1 MEIVANLHYSSQ
13 NLKFMDSFVLHNV
26 WLIPCYPIV
35 GAVLAIPWLIGWSGE
50 IGTRP
55 AGYVNILMAIIA
67 FIHAL
72 LALSIGWDLP
82 SQEISYTWLHTN
94 SLDINFPIEISTITL
109 TAVAVVTGI
118 NLISQI
124 YAVGYLETD
133 WGWARFF
140 ALMNCFGAG
149 ICGLVLSNS
158 LFFSYVFLEL
168 LTLATYL
175 LVGFWFAQPLVIT
188 GARDAFWTKR
198 VGDII
203 LLMGVIAI
211 YPLAGTW
218 NFTELATWAQ
228 TAKLD
233 PTTATLLGL
242 SLSAGPLGKC
252 AQIPFQ
258 SWLDEAM
265 EAPVPATVLRN
276 SVVVGAGAFV
286 LIKLAPVISLS
297 PIVLNSLVL
306 LGVATS
312 ICCSLIA
319 IAQIDMKRV
328 ISYALSAYIGLVFIA
343 VGTQNLNSAQFIL
356 FNESFGMALLYMST
370 GSIIWTNI
378 TQDLTQLGGLW
389 SRRPFTALSILVAI
403 GSFIAMPPLAGFWG
417 FLQLVES
424 LWVEQPWL
432 VGVILIVNTLTAFS
446 LTRLF
451 CRIFLGSSQPMA
463 QRSPEPFWLIS
474 LPVISL
480 AIFVCHLPAMLWN
493 FGAIPSWEDLNM
505 QLAPLLLWSSAI
517 GVSISGLIYG
527 IDTVPKPIKLPIP
540 LVQNF
545 FAYDLYVQKFYQL
558 TIVFVVAISA
568 RVINWLDR
576 YVVDGLVNLVGIG
589 TLFSGQAL
597 KYTTSGQSQ
606 LYILL
611 AFSGV
616 VLLGLL
622 MGLFVQG

>member
-1 MEIVANLHYSSQ
+1 MH
-13 NLKFMDSFVLHNV
+13 DPVLDTI
-26 WLIPCYPIV
+26 WFIPCYPIV
-35 GAVLAIPWLIGWSGE
+35 GAILASPWSLGWSGQL
-50 IGTRP
+50 GSRP
-55 AGYVNILMAIIA
+55 AGYLNILMAGVA

-72 LALSIGWDLP
+72 LALIAGWNLP
-82 SQEISYTWLHTN
+82 AQEMSYSWLHTN
-94 SLDINFPIEISTITL
+94 TLDIDFPIEISATTL

-118 NLISQI
+118 SLVSQI
-124 YAVGYLETD
+124 YAVGYLEMD

-140 ALMNCFGAG
+140 SLMNCFGAG
-149 ICGLVLSNS
+149 ICGVVLSNS

-203 LLMGVIAI
+203 LLMGVLAI

-228 TAKLD
+228 TANID
-233 PTTATLLGL
+233 PKTATLLGL
-242 SLSAGPLGKC
+242 ALSAGPLGKC

-276 SVVVGAGAFV
+276 AVVVGAGAFV

-297 PIVLNSLVL
+297 PVVLSSLTI
-306 LGVATS
+306 LGIATS

-319 IAQIDMKRV
+319 IAQVDVKRV

-343 VGTQNLNSAQFIL
+343 VGTQNLDSAKFIL

-389 SRRPFTALSILVAI
+389 SRRPFTALSVLVA
-403 GSFIAMPPLAGFWG
+403 GVSFIALPPFGGFWG
-417 FLQLVES
+417 FLQLVQS

-432 VGVILIVNTLTAFS
+432 VGVILIVNTATTFS

-451 CRIFLGSSQPMA
+451 CRIFLGKSQPMA
-463 QRSPEPFWLIS
+463 ERSVEPFWLIS
-474 LPVISL
+474 LPTISL
-480 AIFVCHLPAMLWN
+480 AVFICHLPIILRDLEMLPNWGDVN
-493 FGAIPSWEDLNM
+493 GL
-505 QLAPLLLWSSAI
+505 LAPLLIWSSISGLAM
-517 GVSISGLIYG
+517 SGLIYG
-527 IDTVPKPIKLPIP
+527 VGDRIQPVKLPIP

-545 FAYDLYVQKFYQL
+545 FAYDLYVQRFYQL
-558 TIVFVVAISA
+558 TIVLLVAVSA
-568 RVINWLDR
+568 RVVNWFDR

-597 KYTTSGQSQ
+597 KYSTSGQSQ

-611 AFSGV
+611 GFSGV

-622 MGLFVQG
+622 MGFFV

>member
-1 MEIVANLHYSSQ
+1 MH
-13 NLKFMDSFVLHNV
+13 DFVIQTV

-35 GAVLAIPWLIGWSGE
+35 GVLLASPWSLGWSGE
-50 IGTRP
+50 LGTRP
-55 AGYVNILMAIIA
+55 AGYVNILMAGVA

-72 LALSIGWDLP
+72 LALVGGWNLP
-82 SQEISYTWLHTN
+82 TQEISYDWLHTN
-94 SLDINFPIEISTITL
+94 TLDINFPIEISTITL
-109 TAVAVVTGI
+109 TATAVVTGI

-124 YAVGYLETD
+124 YAVGYLEMD

-140 ALMNCFGAG
+140 SLMNCFGAG

-175 LVGFWFAQPLVIT
+175 LVGFWYAQPLVIT

-228 TAKLD
+228 TAQIEPSVAL
-233 PTTATLLGL
+233 LLGL

-258 SWLDEAM
+258 LWLDEAM
-265 EAPVPATVLRN
+265 EAPLPATVLRN
-276 SVVVGAGAFV
+276 AVVVGAGAFV
-286 LIKLAPVISLS
+286 LIKLAPVVSLS
-297 PIVLNSLVL
+297 PLLLNTLVI
-306 LGVATS
+306 LGVTTAIS
-312 ICCSLIA
+312 CSLIS
-319 IAQIDMKRV
+319 IAQIDIKRV
-328 ISYALSAYIGLVFIA
+328 ISYSLSAYIGLVFIA
-343 VGTQNLNSAQFIL
+343 VGTQNLDSARFIL
-356 FNESFGMALLYMST
+356 FNESFGMALLYMSI
-370 GSIIWTNI
+370 GSIIWTNVS
-378 TQDLTQLGGLW
+378 QDLTQLGGLF
-389 SRRPFTALSILVAI
+389 SRRPFTAFSLLVAI
-403 GSFIAMPPLAGFWG
+403 GSFIALPPLGGFWG

-451 CRIFLGSSQPMA
+451 CRIFLGKVHPMTE
-463 QRSPEPFWLIS
+463 RTVEPFWLIT
-474 LPVISL
+474 LPVIST
-480 AIFVCHLPAMLWN
+480 AVFVCHLPIILR
-493 FGAIPSWEDLNM
+493 DLGMVPGWGEVNGM
-505 QLAPLLLWSSAI
+505 FATLLIWSSI
-517 GVSISGLIYG
+517 SGIVSSGLIYSVDA
-527 IDTVPKPIKLPIP
+527 IPKPIKLPLP
-540 LVQNF
+540 LVQDF
-545 FAYDLYVQKFYQL
+545 FANDLYVQRFYQL
-558 TIVFVVAISA
+558 TIVLLVATSA
-568 RVINWLDR
+568 RVINWFDR
-576 YVVDGLVNLVGIG
+576 YIVDGLVNLVGVG

-597 KYTTSGQSQ
+597 KYSTSGQSQ

-611 AFSGV
+611 GFSGI

-622 MGLFVQG
+622 LGLFI

>member
-1 MEIVANLHYSSQ
+1 MH
-13 NLKFMDSFVLHNV
+13 DPVLDTT

-35 GAVLAIPWLIGWSGE
+35 GAILASPWSLGWSGQL
-50 IGTRP
+50 GTRP
-55 AGYVNILMAIIA
+55 AGYLNILMAGVA
-67 FIHAL
+67 FVHAL
-72 LALSIGWDLP
+72 LALLAGWNLP
-82 SQEISYTWLHTN
+82 TQELSYSWLHT
-94 SLDINFPIEISTITL
+94 STLDINFPIEISATTL

-118 NLISQI
+118 SLVSQI
-124 YAVGYLETD
+124 YAVGYLEMD

-140 ALMNCFGAG
+140 SLMNCFGAG
-149 ICGLVLSNS
+149 ICGVVLSNS
-158 LFFSYVFLEL
+158 IFFTYIFLEL

-203 LLMGVIAI
+203 LLMGVLAI

-228 TAKLD
+228 TANVD
-233 PTTATLLGL
+233 PTTATLVGL
-242 SLSAGPLGKC
+242 ALSAGPLGKC

-276 SVVVGAGAFV
+276 AVVVGAGAFV

-297 PIVLNSLVL
+297 PVVLSSLTI
-306 LGVATS
+306 LGIATS

-319 IAQIDMKRV
+319 IAQVDMKRV

-343 VGTQNLNSAQFIL
+343 VGTQNLDSAKFIL

-389 SRRPFTALSILVAI
+389 SRRPFTALSVLVA
-403 GSFIAMPPLAGFWG
+403 GVSFIALPPFGGFWG
-417 FLQLVES
+417 FLQLVQS

-432 VGVILIVNTLTAFS
+432 VGVILIVNTATTFS

-451 CRIFLGSSQPMA
+451 CRIFLGKSQQMA
-463 QRSPEPFWLIS
+463 ERSVEPFWLIS
-474 LPVISL
+474 LPTISL
-480 AIFVCHLPAMLWN
+480 AVFICHLPIILRDL
-493 FGAIPSWEDLNM
+493 GLLPSWGDIDGL
-505 QLAPLLLWSSAI
+505 LAPLLVWSSISGLAM
-517 GVSISGLIYG
+517 SGLIYG
-527 IDTVPKPIKLPIP
+527 VGERVQPVKLPIP

-545 FAYDLYVQKFYQL
+545 FAYDLYVQRFYQL
-558 TIVFVVAISA
+558 TIVLLVAVSA
-568 RVINWLDR
+568 RVVNWFDR
-576 YVVDGLVNLVGIG
+576 YVVDGLVNFVGIG

-597 KYTTSGQSQ
+597 KYSTSGQSQ
-606 LYILL
+606 LYMLL
-611 AFSGV
+611 GFSGV

-622 MGLFVQG
+622 MGFFV

>member
-1 MEIVANLHYSSQ
+1 MNSLILNTTY
-13 NLKFMDSFVLHNV
+13 
-26 WLIPCYPIV
+26 LIPCYP
-35 GAVLAIPWLIGWSGE
+35 LIGAALATPWSLNLAGQL
-50 IGTRP
+50 GTRP
-55 AGYVNILMAIIA
+55 AGYINILMAGFA
-67 FIHAL
+67 FIHAI
-72 LALSIGWDLP
+72 LALITGWDLP
-82 SQEISYTWLHTN
+82 TQQISYSWLHTN
-94 SLDINFPIEISTITL
+94 TLDINFPIEISTTTL
-109 TAVAVVTGI
+109 TAVAVVCGI

-124 YAVGYLETD
+124 YAVGYMEMD

-140 ALMNCFGAG
+140 PLMNCFGAG

-228 TAKLD
+228 TANLD
-233 PTTATLLGL
+233 PKVAMLLGL

-276 SVVVGAGAFV
+276 AVVVGAGAFV
-286 LIKLAPVISLS
+286 LIKLAPVIALS
-297 PIVLNSLVL
+297 PIVLTALVV
-306 LGVATS
+306 LGVGTA

-319 IAQIDMKRV
+319 IAQIDIKRV

-343 VGTQNLNSAQFIL
+343 VGTQNLDSAKFIL

-389 SRRPFTALSILVAI
+389 SRRPFTACSILVAI
-403 GSFIAMPPLAGFWG
+403 GSFIAVPPLGGFWG
-417 FLQLVES
+417 FLQLVQS
-424 LWVEQPWL
+424 LWIEQPWL
-432 VGVILIVNTLTAFS
+432 VGVILIVNALTAFS

-451 CRIFLGSSQPMA
+451 CRIFLGKSQPMA
-463 QRSPEPFWLIS
+463 ERTTEPFWLIS

-480 AIFVCHLPAMLWN
+480 AVFICHLPIILGNLGML
-493 FGAIPSWEDLNM
+493 PSLAELNM
-505 QLAPLLLWSSAI
+505 QLAPLLLWSSVLGIAA
-517 GVSISGLIYG
+517 SGSIYG
-527 IDTVPKPIKLPIP
+527 LDTISKPIKLPIP

-545 FAYDLYVQKFYQL
+545 FAYDLYIQRFYQL
-558 TIVFVVAISA
+558 TIVLAVAVSA
-568 RVINWLDR
+568 RVINWFDR
-576 YVVDGLVNLVGIG
+576 YIVDGLVNAIGVG

-611 AFSGV
+611 AFSGII
-616 VLLGLL
+616 LMGLL
-622 MGLFVQG
+622 MGLLI

>member
-1 MEIVANLHYSSQ
+1 MHDPILDTAW
-13 NLKFMDSFVLHNV
+13 F
-26 WLIPCYPIV
+26 IPCYPIV
-35 GAVLAIPWLIGWSGE
+35 GAILASPWSLGWSGQL
-50 IGTRP
+50 GTRP
-55 AGYVNILMAIIA
+55 AGYLNILMAGVA

-72 LALSIGWDLP
+72 LALMTGWNLP
-82 SQEISYTWLHTN
+82 TQELSYSWLHTN
-94 SLDINFPIEISTITL
+94 TLDINFPIELSATTL

-118 NLISQI
+118 SLVSQI
-124 YAVGYLETD
+124 YAVGYLEMD

-140 ALMNCFGAG
+140 SLMNCFGAG
-149 ICGLVLSNS
+149 ICGVVLSNS

-203 LLMGVIAI
+203 LLMGVLAI

-228 TAKLD
+228 TANID

-242 SLSAGPLGKC
+242 ALSAGPLGKC

-276 SVVVGAGAFV
+276 AVVVGAGAFV

-297 PIVLNSLVL
+297 PVVLSSLTM
-306 LGVATS
+306 LGIATS

-319 IAQIDMKRV
+319 IAQVDVKRV

-343 VGTQNLNSAQFIL
+343 VGTQNLDSAKFIL

-389 SRRPFTALSILVAI
+389 SRRPFTALSVLVA
-403 GSFIAMPPLAGFWG
+403 GVSFIALPPFGGFWG
-417 FLQLVES
+417 FLQLVQS

-432 VGVILIVNTLTAFS
+432 VGVILIVNTATTFS

-451 CRIFLGSSQPMA
+451 CRIFLGKSQPMA
-463 QRSPEPFWLIS
+463 ERSVEPFWLIS
-474 LPVISL
+474 LPTITL
-480 AIFVCHLPAMLWN
+480 AVFICHLPIILRDLEMLPNWGDVN
-493 FGAIPSWEDLNM
+493 GL
-505 QLAPLLLWSSAI
+505 LAPLLIWSSISGLAM
-517 GVSISGLIYG
+517 SGLIYG
-527 IDTVPKPIKLPIP
+527 VGDRVQPVKLPIP

-545 FAYDLYVQKFYQL
+545 FAYDLYVQRFYQL
-558 TIVFVVAISA
+558 TIVLLVAVSA
-568 RVINWLDR
+568 RVVNWFDR

-597 KYTTSGQSQ
+597 KYTASGQSQ

-611 AFSGV
+611 AFSGLILV
-616 VLLGLL
+616 GLL
-622 MGLFVQG
+622 MGLFV

>member
-1 MEIVANLHYSSQ
+1 MH
-13 NLKFMDSFVLHNV
+13 DPVLDTI
-26 WLIPCYPIV
+26 WFIPCYPIV
-35 GAVLAIPWLIGWSGE
+35 GAILASPWSLGWSGQL
-50 IGTRP
+50 GSRP
-55 AGYVNILMAIIA
+55 AGYLNILMAGVA

-72 LALSIGWDLP
+72 LALIAGWNLP
-82 SQEISYTWLHTN
+82 AQEMSYSWLHTN
-94 SLDINFPIEISTITL
+94 TLDIDFPIEISATTL

-118 NLISQI
+118 SLVSHI
-124 YAVGYLETD
+124 YAVGYLEMD

-140 ALMNCFGAG
+140 SLMNCFGAG
-149 ICGLVLSNS
+149 ICGVVLSNS

-203 LLMGVIAI
+203 LLMGVLAI

-228 TAKLD
+228 TANID
-233 PTTATLLGL
+233 PKTATLLGL
-242 SLSAGPLGKC
+242 ALSAGPLGKC

-276 SVVVGAGAFV
+276 AVVVGAGAFV

-297 PIVLNSLVL
+297 PVVLSSLTI
-306 LGVATS
+306 LGIATS

-319 IAQIDMKRV
+319 IAQIDVKRV

-343 VGTQNLNSAQFIL
+343 VGTQNLDSAKFIL

-389 SRRPFTALSILVAI
+389 SRRPFTALSVLVA
-403 GSFIAMPPLAGFWG
+403 GVSFIALPPFGGFWG
-417 FLQLVES
+417 FLQLVQS

-432 VGVILIVNTLTAFS
+432 VGVILIVNTATTFS

-451 CRIFLGSSQPMA
+451 CRIFLGKSQPMA
-463 QRSPEPFWLIS
+463 ERSVEPFWLIS
-474 LPVISL
+474 LPTISL
-480 AIFVCHLPAMLWN
+480 AVFICHLPIILRDLEMLPNWGDVN
-493 FGAIPSWEDLNM
+493 GL
-505 QLAPLLLWSSAI
+505 LAPLLIWSSISGLAM
-517 GVSISGLIYG
+517 SGLIYG
-527 IDTVPKPIKLPIP
+527 VGDRIQPVKLPIP

-545 FAYDLYVQKFYQL
+545 FAYDLYVQRFYQL
-558 TIVFVVAISA
+558 TIVLLVAVSA
-568 RVINWLDR
+568 RVVNWFDR

-597 KYTTSGQSQ
+597 KYSTSGQSQ

-611 AFSGV
+611 GFSGV

-622 MGLFVQG
+622 MGFFV